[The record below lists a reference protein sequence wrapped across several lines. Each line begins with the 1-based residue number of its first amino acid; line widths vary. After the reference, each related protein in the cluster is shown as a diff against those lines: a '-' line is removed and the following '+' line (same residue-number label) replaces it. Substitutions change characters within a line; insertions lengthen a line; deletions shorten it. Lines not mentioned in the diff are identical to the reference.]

1 MYIVIFFSV
10 LALML
15 TVLDSRQMLKG
26 GMLLGF
32 ILVTFLGCIHYDYG
46 NDYMAYLD
54 IYNDIVSKPFSLR
67 AIITGET
74 YKEPGWALI
83 SYFFK
88 YFGGFFMQVIVLNII
103 QNMLVYKFIKREV
116 ARSWWPMAVFIY
128 LFSTPFYLYSFSMM
142 RQSLVIFVFL
152 GLWPWIKQR
161 KVVPTLLILLFCSS
175 IHASA
180 LVLIPF
186 AFYGFL
192 PLSKPKL
199 LAVIY
204 VTLFVCL
211 WLSKDFLDLIF
222 QSFLRVEEFET
233 LAEIYAENDEIV
245 SYGIGFIMN
254 LIPFF
259 LTIFYLLKSDVNKKS
274 DVYLVS
280 LAMLSFMVT
289 PFSQIVP
296 LVGRVGIYFD
306 VYKLAA
312 IPIIYSSVNNNIIR
326 IGVLSILIVMCLHG
340 YISFFSSPIWR
351 DSYTEFHTIF
361 SVIF

>member
-1 MYIVIFFSV
+1 
-10 LALML
+10 
-15 TVLDSRQMLKG
+15 
-26 GMLLGF
+26 
-32 ILVTFLGCIHYDYG
+32 
-46 NDYMAYLD
+46 
-54 IYNDIVSKPFSLR
+54 
-67 AIITGET
+67 
-74 YKEPGWALI
+74 
-83 SYFFK
+83 
-88 YFGGFFMQVIVLNII
+88 
-103 QNMLVYKFIKREV
+103 
-116 ARSWWPMAVFIY
+116 
-128 LFSTPFYLYSFSMM
+128 MM

-351 DSYTEFHTIF
+351 DAYTEFHTIF